1 LCGVTPFPEGVL
13 MFGCIGDE
21 GASGDP
27 RGHAVLWVVYS
38 TTQSP
43 MVMRMTATEARLVQ
57 PYMEWE
63 LLALCLFFFW
73 GAGSG
78 FMGWGWA

>member
-73 GAGSG
+73 GEGSG